1 MPPGQ
6 ELEFGVGKLAKN
18 SRRQLRNHHWK
29 KYLKLIRWE
38 DDLLLEGLLLVLEL
52 CATMA
57 WECLMRL
64 ELLKKL

>member
-1 MPPGQ
+1 M
-6 ELEFGVGKLAKN
+6 GKLSRN
-18 SRRQLRNHHWK
+18 SREQHWTHQWK

-38 DDLLLEGLLLVLEL
+38 DGLLLEGLLLVLEH

-64 ELLKKL
+64 VQLKRL